1 VWGPQGFDA
10 FNPGG
15 IASHHVAA
23 GSIGV
28 LGGIFHLTC
37 RPSYALY
44 TVLRIGNIETVL
56 ASSTAAVSWA
66 ALVASGTMWYGSASN
81 PTECFGPTRY
91 MWDLGLYLEAT
102 ETVVQRECAGNRP
115 ERCKTAWD
123 RVPDRLAFYDYLGH
137 NPAKGGLFRTGPM
150 VLGDG
155 IVLGW
160 LGHPTF
166 NLADGTTVY
175 PRRMPT
181 FFETFPTLF
190 LDSTGVVR
198 ADQPFRRAEAKYS
211 LESVGLS
218 VFINGGALNGVKL
231 DAPGTV
237 AGLART
243 AQFGELLDFDRTSNL
258 VDGVLRTSVRGWQ
271 HHCTW
276 WHLPPHV
283 PTELRSLH
291 RPTNR
296 EHRDCSREQYSSSV
310 MGSTRGIRYHVV
322 WQRIQ
327 PDGMLRSDEVHV
339 GLGTLSRGDGDSRA
353 EGMCWESSP
362 FGGDGWVVRV
372 DNLDDVVAA

>member
-1 VWGPQGFDA
+1 MLTTSTA

-102 ETVVQRECAGNRP
+102 ETVVQRECAGNAP
-115 ERCKTAWD
+115 ARCQSAWE

-137 NPAKGGLFRTGPM
+137 NPAKGGLFRTGLM
-150 VLGDG
+150 YSVKS
-155 IVLGW
+155 
-160 LGHPTF
+160 F
-166 NLADGTTVY
+166 A
-175 PRRMPT
+175 
-181 FFETFPTLF
+181 
-190 LDSTGVVR
+190 
-198 ADQPFRRAEAKYS
+198 QYS

-218 VFINGGALNGVKL
+218 VSLRGGALNGVRL

-258 VDGVLRTSVRGWQ
+258 VDGVLRTSVRGWYTFA
-271 HHCTW
+271 HLCFGLLFLFGHW
-276 WHLPPHV
+276 WHASRTLY
-283 PTELRSLH
+283 
-291 RPTNR
+291 
-296 EHRDCSREQYSSSV
+296 RDLLSGLESDA
-310 MGSTRGIRYHVV
+310 STLVEFGAF
-322 WQRIQ
+322 
-327 PDGMLRSDEVHV
+327 SKV
-339 GLGTLSRGDGDSRA
+339 GQ
-353 EGMCWESSP
+353 
-362 FGGDGWVVRV
+362 V
-372 DNLDDVVAA
+372 DT